1 MQPSISLS
9 DTEVLELAEKVVG
22 HYIRKSI
29 IPLREKEDVQM
40 CMMEKFLL
48 KRNQILSAFKGKS
61 NIHTYCY
68 AVLNRMCL
76 EIIRKESKYWYGMQ
90 EEADGNVCEKSGSSL
105 DMVIIEDEIHLLEKI
120 LRMFDDEM
128 AKIVL
133 FLKIMYEIRIQ
144 EEDILNYTGGGN
156 YDEINTLL
164 DIQGEKL
171 TEMKKFKIMQQIV
184 NLQESKSISP
194 DAVRMWY
201 SKIISRILNRL
212 NGTLQH
218 SAYTKESLGLLL
230 DIMNDTDAEY
240 NVAFSNSYRFG
251 KAIKYA

>member
-9 DTEVLELAEKVVG
+9 DTEVLQMAEKIVG
-22 HYIRKSI
+22 HYIRKSL

-40 CMMEKFLL
+40 CMVEKFLL
-48 KRNQILSAFKGKS
+48 KRNQILCSFKGKS
-61 NIHTYCY
+61 NVHTYFY

-90 EEADGNVCEKSGSSL
+90 EEADGNVSEKSGSSL
-105 DMVIIEDEIHLLEKI
+105 NRVIIEDEMHLFEKI
-120 LRMFDDEM
+120 LRMFGDEM

-133 FLKIMYEIRIQ
+133 FLKFMYEIRIQ
-144 EEDILNYTGGGN
+144 EEDIHNYTRG
-156 YDEINTLL
+156 YDGEEIHKLL

-201 SKIISRILNRL
+201 SKIISHILNRL
-212 NGTLQH
+212 NGSLQR
-218 SAYTKESLGLLL
+218 SSYNKESLGLLL
-230 DIMNDTDAEY
+230 DFMYDTDGEY
-240 NVAFSNSYRFG
+240 NAAFSNSQRFRES
-251 KAIKYA
+251 IKYA